1 MIRLCI
7 LGNSHAASLRL
18 GWDIIAPQHPNVEV
32 TFFANRARSMGAFRV
47 EKGLLVPDNS
57 ELEEAIVYT
66 SGGLKVIDMQS
77 FDICLLYGL
86 DLKPYFS
93 PNSFF
98 SESLL
103 KEVMLSHVS
112 SSISWGLLQKI
123 RIISDC
129 TVFLGHTPL
138 NAAESTT
145 NERGDVSAYQVGIK
159 LLNQSVFKKYNASV
173 IEQPLDTIV
182 NSSKTMLKY
191 SIGSTRLD
199 IGDEMS
205 NELHEVHDMMHMNE
219 QFGAHYLDVFL
230 KNIQSNC

>member
-7 LGNSHAASLRL
+7 LGNSHTASLKL
-18 GWDIIAPQHPNVEV
+18 AWDIIADQHPDIDIV
-32 TFFANRARSMGAFRV
+32 FFANRGTTMEALQV
-47 EKGLLVPDNS
+47 EGNMLVPDN
-57 ELEEAIVYT
+57 EALKTAIAYT
-66 SGGLKVIDMQS
+66 SGGLTSIDIQQ
-77 FDICLLYGL
+77 FDVCLLYGL

-93 PNSFF
+93 PKSFF

-103 KEVMLSHVS
+103 KEAMLSHVS
-112 SSISWGLLQKI
+112 SSISWELLQKI
-123 RIISDC
+123 RMISDC

-138 NAAESTT
+138 NAAASTT
-145 NERGDVSAYQVGIK
+145 NERGDISTYQMGIK

-205 NELHEVHDMMHMNE
+205 NELHPTNDSMHMNA
-219 QFGAHYLDVFL
+219 QFGILYLNDFF
-230 KNIQSNC
+230 KTIRSIF